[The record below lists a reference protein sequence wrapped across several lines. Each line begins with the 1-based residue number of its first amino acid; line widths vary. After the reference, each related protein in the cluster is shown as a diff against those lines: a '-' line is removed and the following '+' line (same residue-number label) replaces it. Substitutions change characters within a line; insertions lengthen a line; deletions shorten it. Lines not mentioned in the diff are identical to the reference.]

1 MKLDNEFTVGVPIEQ
16 AWGVLTDLELIAPCM
31 PGAQLT
37 GVNDGVYSGKV
48 KIKVGPVT
56 AEYAGTAQFS
66 VKDETAYRAVI
77 DARGRD
83 SRGNG
88 NATAVISAQ
97 LQSADG
103 STRVSVSTD
112 LTIAGRIAQFGSGMI
127 KEVSAKLLGQF
138 VTCLEGKL
146 GAGAVSQAVAEASS
160 TGAAAAGTA
169 NYEGQAATS
178 VAASSAPV
186 SVADPVGN
194 SGSGAGQA
202 LGTGPAPAATVAG
215 ESPSA
220 SAATSTAVAGTAAVE
235 AGSDGD
241 HKTGRAAGASLL
253 SGQASPS
260 VSGPEPVALDLMS
273 VAGRAI
279 VKRLVPLVIALVVL
293 AVIIYLIVR

>member
-16 AWGVLTDLELIAPCM
+16 AWAVLTDLELIAPCM

-37 GVNDGVYSGKV
+37 GMADGVYTGKV

-88 NATAVISAQ
+88 NATALISAQ
-97 LQSADG
+97 LQPSGAA
-103 STRVSVSTD
+103 TMVSVSTD

-138 VTCLEGKL
+138 ATCLEGKL
-146 GAGAVSQAVAEASS
+146 SAGAVSE
-160 TGAAAAGTA
+160 AAGSGT
-169 NYEGQAATS
+169 
-178 VAASSAPV
+178 AASSAPA
-186 SVADPVGN
+186 STAGTTGTGN
-194 SGSGAGQA
+194 TAGDSGEGSGQAAGSVTVPA
-202 LGTGPAPAATVAG
+202 TGVTGQPAATA
-215 ESPSA
+215 PSA
-220 SAATSTAVAGTAAVE
+220 AATGPGAAATGTPAPNAQ
-235 AGSDGD
+235 
-241 HKTGRAAGASLL
+241 AGAASLT
-253 SGQASPS
+253 
-260 VSGPEPVALDLMS
+260 VSGPDPAALDLMS

-279 VKRLVPLVIALVVL
+279 YKRLVPLVVGLIVL
-293 AVIIYLIVR
+293 AVIIYLLVR

>member
-16 AWGVLTDLELIAPCM
+16 AWSVLTDLELIAPCM

-37 GVNDGVYSGKV
+37 GVTDGVYSGKV

-66 VKDETAYRAVI
+66 VKDETTYRAVI

-88 NATAVISAQ
+88 NATAVISAE
-97 LQSADG
+97 LQSAGG

-146 GAGAVSQAVAEASS
+146 NAGAVGESVVIGAGGGGAAGSVATTGVPASAANTVNAASAASIADTASTAGTESAANVASAVSAAG
-160 TGAAAAGTA
+160 GAAATSAPAG
-169 NYEGQAATS
+169 
-178 VAASSAPV
+178 AASTAS
-186 SVADPVGN
+186 D
-194 SGSGAGQA
+194 SGHGASQ
-202 LGTGPAPAATVAG
+202 
-215 ESPSA
+215 
-220 SAATSTAVAGTAAVE
+220 
-235 AGSDGD
+235 
-241 HKTGRAAGASLL
+241 AAGAVPTAVVGATSL
-253 SGQASPS
+253 GAP
-260 VSGPEPVALDLMS
+260 GPEPAALDLMS

-279 VKRLVPLVIALVVL
+279 FKRLVPLVIGLIVL
-293 AVIIYLIVR
+293 AVVIYLLVR

>member
-16 AWGVLTDLELIAPCM
+16 AWAVLTDLELIAPCM

-97 LQSADG
+97 LQPGDG

-146 GAGAVSQAVAEASS
+146 SAGAVSQAVVVDAGS
-160 TGAAAAGTA
+160 TAAAAAGTA
-169 NYEGQAATS
+169 NSEGQAATS
-178 VAASSAPV
+178 VAASSAPA
-186 SVADPVGN
+186 SVADTVGN
-194 SGSGAGQA
+194 AGSGAGQA
-202 LGTGPAPAATVAG
+202 DGTVPAPAATVVG
-215 ESPSA
+215 ESPSV
-220 SAATSTAVAGTAAVE
+220 SAATSTAMADTAG
-235 AGSDGD
+235 DGD
-241 HKTGRAAGASLL
+241 EGVGRAAGNAPPSA
-253 SGQASPS
+253 GAPPS
-260 VSGPEPVALDLMS
+260 VSGPEPAALDLMS

-279 VKRLVPLVIALVVL
+279 VKRLVPLVIALVLL